1 MNDETGNWEEMP
13 TLWRGTFNQWQRGL
27 GVHVNIQHTAHAID
41 DARQAWLLQAGINPF
56 DARSEGIGFGARR
69 LRIDYRRE
77 MAAGDAGF
85 IVGKVAGT
93 ADGQGM
99 LCGRLLRSHDRAL
112 LTCFE
117 TGIDRIDVAT
127 GAFLEPVV
135 LAGAEPVAP
144 LRAMPEVTEP
154 PARHP
159 AMRQSWL
166 GTVETR
172 DGDPSGRMTPRA
184 LFDVATRGLWATQIE
199 AGLTRELLTEAHFG
213 TGVNALQVTQFHV
226 PAIGDLL
233 TTHTGLVG
241 FGKRS
246 CSFRHLIHDVG
257 NDRPVAV
264 VDYVLAFFDR
274 QTGQPA
280 MPGDAYRRKAEKLL
294 MQPLA

>member
-1 MNDETGNWEEMP
+1 MSDETGNWEDLP
-13 TLWRGTFNQWQRGL
+13 TLWRGTFNQWQSGL
-27 GVHVNIQHTAHAID
+27 AGHVNIQHTAQAID
-41 DARQAWLLQAGINPF
+41 DARQGWLLQAGINPF
-56 DARSEGIGFGARR
+56 DVRSEGIGFGARR

-93 ADGQGM
+93 ADGNGM
-99 LCGRLLRSHDRAL
+99 LCGRLLRSHDRVL
-112 LTCFE
+112 LTSFE

-127 GAFLEPVV
+127 GTFLEPVSMP
-135 LAGAEPVAP
+135 GAESVAP
-144 LRAMPEVTEP
+144 LRAMPEVSDLPT
-154 PARHP
+154 RDP
-159 AMRQSWL
+159 AMRQSWR

-199 AGLTRELLTEAHFG
+199 AGLTRDQLTDGHMG
-213 TGVNALQVTQFHV
+213 SGVTALQVTQFHV

-233 TTHTGLVG
+233 SAHTGLVG

-257 NDRPVAV
+257 NDLPVAV

-280 MPGDAYRRKAEKLL
+280 IPGDAYRKKAEKLL
-294 MQPLA
+294 MQPVA